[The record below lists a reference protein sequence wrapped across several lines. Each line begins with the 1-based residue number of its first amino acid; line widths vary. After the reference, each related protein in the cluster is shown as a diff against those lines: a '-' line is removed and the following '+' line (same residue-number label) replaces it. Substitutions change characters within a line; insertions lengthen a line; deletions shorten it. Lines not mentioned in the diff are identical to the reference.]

1 MRLFG
6 IVIRP
11 IVFAVVAVS
20 MVVIGAI
27 VFWQLQ
33 PREAAP
39 TDVEQ
44 PDLTPARD
52 LIGTWQ
58 GTASYTVNGECAVQ
72 HLVKLIVKTQTE
84 TKITGTL
91 SYNFKKDIPSG
102 CFDPDLG
109 WSKPVTASAVISGSK
124 LTEVNFGQFLSGLGV
139 FSGSFTTDTITIN
152 KAGTHQFQGA
162 SYQLTASI
170 NLLRQ

>member
-1 MRLFG
+1 MKLFG
-6 IVIRP
+6 VMIKP
-11 IVFAVVAVS
+11 IVFVAVVIPAIIIG
-20 MVVIGAI
+20 VV
-27 VFWQLQ
+27 VFMNLRKEET
-33 PREAAP
+33 PPPEDA
-39 TDVEQ
+39 E
-44 PDLTPARD
+44 LTPARD
-52 LIGTWQ
+52 LVGTWQ

>member
-1 MRLFG
+1 MKLFG
-6 IVIRP
+6 VMIKP
-11 IVFAVVAVS
+11 IVFVAVVIPAIIIG
-20 MVVIGAI
+20 VV
-27 VFWQLQ
+27 VFMNLRKEET
-33 PREAAP
+33 PSPEE
-39 TDVEQ
+39 TE
-44 PDLTPARD
+44 LTPARD
-52 LIGTWQ
+52 LVGTWQ

-84 TKITGTL
+84 TKISGTL
-91 SYNFKKDIPSG
+91 SYNFKKDTPSG

-109 WSKPVTASAVISGSK
+109 WSKPVTATAVISGSR
-124 LTEVNFGQFLSGLGV
+124 LTKVNFGQFLTGLGV

-162 SYQLTASI
+162 SYQLTAPI